1 MFYCHR
7 RVKVTKDH
15 TIQSKETASALNTSN
30 SSQSQDLYC
39 SIHQKEPLKVFCD
52 TCDKLT
58 CRDCQ
63 LQQHKDHKYFFVE
76 EAGQKV
82 TDDVVA

>member
-1 MFYCHR
+1 M
-7 RVKVTKDH
+7 TKEH
-15 TIQSKETASALNTSN
+15 TIQPKESAAALNTSG
-30 SSQSQDLYC
+30 SSQTAELYC
-39 SIHQKEPLKVFCD
+39 SIHSKEPLKLFCD

-63 LQQHKDHKYFFVE
+63 LQQHKDHKYYFVE

-82 TDDVVA
+82 CKLFF